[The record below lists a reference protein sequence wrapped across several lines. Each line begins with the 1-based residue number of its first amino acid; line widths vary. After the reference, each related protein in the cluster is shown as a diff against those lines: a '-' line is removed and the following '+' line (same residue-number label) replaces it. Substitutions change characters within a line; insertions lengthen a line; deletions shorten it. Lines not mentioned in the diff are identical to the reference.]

1 MSYIPLTYSLEK
13 AKKLGVVVKPSKKA
27 GKKLDV
33 FKHNKLVTSIGAKGM
48 GDYPT
53 YLQNEGKKYADERRK
68 LYKIRHAKNTGVA
81 GFYAN
86 QILW

>member
-33 FKHNKLVTSIGAKGM
+33 FKDNKLVVCDS
-48 GDYPT
+48 
-53 YLQNEGKKYADERRK
+53 
-68 LYKIRHAKNTGVA
+68 A
-81 GFYAN
+81 GT
-86 QILW
+86 IIVTK